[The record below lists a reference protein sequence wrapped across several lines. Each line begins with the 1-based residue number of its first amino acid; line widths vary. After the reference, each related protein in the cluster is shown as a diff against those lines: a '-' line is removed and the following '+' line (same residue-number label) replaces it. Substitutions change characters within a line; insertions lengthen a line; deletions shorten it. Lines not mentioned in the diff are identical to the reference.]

1 MDYLWA
7 VLLVLSALACWMLN
21 VLAVPGSN
29 WLMIVLSVLYVWQ
42 GPDEGRLA
50 LTWAAIGYLVVLAA
64 LGELVE
70 FLAGA
75 AGVQNAGGSR
85 RSAALAILGSI
96 FGGLMG
102 ALITFPVPILGPL
115 VGAILLAGVGA
126 LGGALLGEW
135 WKGRQWEQSWE
146 VGKAAFWGRLFG
158 TFGKI
163 LFGSVMVVVILTGV
177 AW

>member
-1 MDYLWA
+1 
-7 VLLVLSALACWMLN
+7 
-21 VLAVPGSN
+21 
-29 WLMIVLSVLYVWQ
+29 
-42 GPDEGRLA
+42 
-50 LTWAAIGYLVVLAA
+50 
-64 LGELVE
+64 
-70 FLAGA
+70 
-75 AGVQNAGGSR
+75 
-85 RSAALAILGSI
+85 
-96 FGGLMG
+96 MG